1 MMKIY
6 DMDTYEIREPDE
18 DTSTLDSVRPLTA
31 DLAAIPVPEL
41 QLIQA
46 SPTTTRQE
54 LHPALCFTDVDSFL
68 SSLSD

>member
-18 DTSTLDSVRPLTA
+18 NTSTLDSARPFAA
-31 DLAAIPVPEL
+31 DMAVIPVPEL

-46 SPTTTRQE
+46 SPTALRQE
-54 LHPALCFTDVDSFL
+54 LHPTLRYTDVDSFL
-68 SSLSD
+68 AALHN

>member
-18 DTSTLDSVRPLTA
+18 DTSTLDSARPLTA

-46 SPTTTRQE
+46 SPTTLRHE
-54 LHPALCFTDVDSFL
+54 LHPALRYTDVGSFL